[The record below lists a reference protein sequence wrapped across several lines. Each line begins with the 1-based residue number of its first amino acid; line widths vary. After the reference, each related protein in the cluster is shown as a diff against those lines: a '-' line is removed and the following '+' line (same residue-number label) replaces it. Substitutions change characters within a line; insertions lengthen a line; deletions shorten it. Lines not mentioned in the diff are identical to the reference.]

1 MAGLFDIER
10 EFVDRLVIAIA
21 AQNYGKKLNEAELKK
36 WFQFAAEVAVARES
50 FWESYREALIESLDD
65 D

>member
-36 WFQFAAEVAVARES
+36 WFEYSVKVAQVRAS
-50 FWESYREALIESLDD
+50 FWESYGEALIKSLDND
-65 D
+65 